1 MRRGSSATLVDGM
14 IRGRCRY
21 AGRTYVVDS
30 VCMKI
35 YDAENRLIQMVSL
48 MQARVMYADILRR
61 MAAGEAGDVGIDLSG
76 LTIEEKDKVG

>member
-1 MRRGSSATLVDGM
+1 MGM
-14 IRGRCRY
+14 IRGRYHY

-48 MQARVMYADILRR
+48 THAQEKYADILERID
-61 MAAGEAGDVGIDLSG
+61 AEAVPLDLSRWR
-76 LTIEEKDKVG
+76 IEEKEG